1 MGFRRVTQPLK
12 CGARLEGSEVI
23 SAVPPKACSRTTTL
37 QACLRTTM
45 LQACSRTTMLQAC
58 SRTTTLQAC
67 LRTTANSGRARPC
80 FLPPPGHAT
89 KPA

>member
-45 LQACSRTTMLQAC
+45 LQAC
-58 SRTTTLQAC
+58 

-89 KPA
+89 KPV

>member
-45 LQACSRTTMLQAC
+45 LQAC
-58 SRTTTLQAC
+58 
-67 LRTTANSGRARPC
+67 LRTTANSGRARHC